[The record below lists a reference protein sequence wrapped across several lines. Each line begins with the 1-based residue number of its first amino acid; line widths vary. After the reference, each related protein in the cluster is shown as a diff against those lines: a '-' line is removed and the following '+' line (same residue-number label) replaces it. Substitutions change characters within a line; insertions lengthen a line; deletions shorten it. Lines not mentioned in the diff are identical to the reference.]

1 MRPLYFDGSSP
12 AVASA
17 NEVFMEQT
25 KKLYTKPTLQVHGS
39 VESVTRFGGDH
50 DVFGGGFLSPK
61 RKASAVKHGP
71 SDFCS

>member
-1 MRPLYFDGSSP
+1 
-12 AVASA
+12 
-17 NEVFMEQT
+17 MEQT